1 MKITIIGAGNIGGAI
16 ARGLAKGHMFKASD
30 ITCTA
35 QIRYDSGENE
45 EYEP

>member
-16 ARGLAKGHMFKASD
+16 ARGLAKGHIFKAS
-30 ITCTA
+30 
-35 QIRYDSGENE
+35 ENE